1 MAVTDPSVISFCNNF
16 TRVAADKRAQ
26 DYYFAK
32 KVNDV
37 WNSGLSALIPNDATV
52 IADGAAPN
60 GTSTA
65 GGDGRRLIKGADV
78 WLLVSRCQEII
89 TDFEANGNARLNTV
103 LACAVN
109 PGS

>member
-1 MAVTDPSVISFCNNF
+1 MAVTDPSAISFANNYV
-16 TRVAADKRAQ
+16 RPAADKRAQ

-32 KVNDV
+32 ATLQQ
-37 WNSGLSALIPNDATV
+37 WNSGLSALFPNDATV

-65 GGDGRRLIKGADV
+65 GGDGRRLIKGSDV
-78 WLLVSRCQEII
+78 NNVINRCQEIV
-89 TDFEANGNARLNTV
+89 TDFEATGSAKLTTI
-103 LACAVN
+103 LAVAVN

>member
-1 MAVTDPSVISFCNNF
+1 MAVTDPSAIAFCNNYI
-16 TRVAADKRAQ
+16 RPGADKRAQ

-32 KVNDV
+32 SLNDV

-60 GTSTA
+60 GTTTA
-65 GGDGRRLIKGADV
+65 GGDGRRLIKGSDV
-78 WLLVSRCQEII
+78 WLLATRCQEII
-89 TDFEANGNARLNTV
+89 TDFEASGNAKLNTV

-109 PGS
+109 PGT